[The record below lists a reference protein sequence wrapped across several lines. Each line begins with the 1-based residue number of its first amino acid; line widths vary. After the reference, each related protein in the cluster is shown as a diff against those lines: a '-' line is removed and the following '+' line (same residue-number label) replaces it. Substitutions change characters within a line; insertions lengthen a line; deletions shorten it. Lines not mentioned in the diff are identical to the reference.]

1 MGQNTTKRS
10 TDYDTVI
17 VGSGPNGLAAG
28 IYLARKGLR
37 VCIIEAAKTAGGGM
51 RNAELTLPGFHHDV
65 CAAVHPIG
73 ALSPYFKQLGLEKY
87 GLEWVYPEVSVAHPL
102 DGEAAVILSKSIE
115 ETAENLGRDG
125 KKYARMIRPLAQR
138 IDWLMQE
145 SLKPL
150 GMPKHPLFL
159 AKFGM
164 KAIFPANHF
173 AKLFFK
179 DPRAKAL
186 FAGCAAHSILPFDKL
201 FTSALGL
208 LFLACGHA
216 LDWPV
221 AKGGSQSIANAL
233 LNCYQAAGGTIVYD
247 QKIKHWGELPAA
259 KTYLF
264 NTDPQQLATIA
275 QEHLPRRYLKRLGKF
290 NYGPGVFKIDY
301 ALSEPIPWQD
311 PCCLGASTVHL
322 GNTIEEIAQAEKAA
336 WKGIPPAKPY
346 VLVAQQSQFDP
357 TRSPA
362 GQHTGWAYCHV
373 PQGCTQ
379 DMTEAL
385 EAQIER
391 YAPGFRDVVLARHTI
406 TPQALQDYNPNYV
419 GGAVTGGAA
428 NLTQLFTRPV
438 ARWNPYTTPNP
449 QIFIGSAS
457 TPPGGGVHG
466 MGGYY
471 AARAI
476 AKRLKIE

>member
-1 MGQNTTKRS
+1 MGQHTTKRS

-37 VCIIEAAKTAGGGM
+37 VRIIEAAKSAGGGM
-51 RNAELTLPGFHHDV
+51 RTAELTLPGFHHDV

-73 ALSPYFKQLGLEKY
+73 ALSPYFKQLELEKY

-164 KAIFPANHF
+164 KAVFPANHF

-208 LFLACGHA
+208 LFLACGHV

-247 QKIKHWGELPAA
+247 QKIKHWGELPTA

-275 QEHLPRRYLKRLGKF
+275 QDHLPRRYLKRLGKF

-311 PCCLGASTVHL
+311 PRCLEASTVHL

-336 WKGIPPAKPY
+336 WKGTPPAKPY
-346 VLVAQQSQFDP
+346 VLVAQQSQFDL

-406 TPQALQDYNPNYV
+406 TPQTLQDYNPNYV

-438 ARWNPYTTPNP
+438 ARWNPYTTPNS